1 MNPPMRFRNFLRCR
15 TLKFLHVFSYFY
27 LVVGHQPTLKKRPS
41 QNLIGYLNDREKNI
55 LSDDLIHIFDKKT
68 GEKFF
73 KQSSIQFC
81 QITHYTIKSE
91 KSGKTLLL
99 SEDGIRRRF
108 THTSCTERKQR
119 KSILSWLHKLR

>member
-1 MNPPMRFRNFLRCR
+1 M
-15 TLKFLHVFSYFY
+15 
-27 LVVGHQPTLKKRPS
+27 VGHQPTLKKGLFKLWLGTS
-41 QNLIGYLNDREKNI
+41 MAEKNI

-81 QITHYTIKSE
+81 QITHYKIKSE

-99 SEDGIRRRF
+99 SGDGIKRRF
-108 THTSCTERKQR
+108 TQTPYLERKQT
-119 KSILSWLHKLR
+119 KDIFSWLQKFR